1 MRRQSCEA
9 LDLREK
15 DRGKEDRMMDWSNGD
30 ERGIVTKGSPHSSVS
45 ETLEHLRGTVRGKG
59 LEEFALIDH
68 GGAAEQAGLEMQEAK
83 LLIFGSPRA
92 GTPLMVASPLLA
104 LDLPLKVLVW
114 RALDGGVLVSYNA
127 TSYLARRH
135 GIPENL
141 VGNIAG
147 IDALVEGAL
156 GEA

>member
-1 MRRQSCEA
+1 MVESS
-9 LDLREK
+9 DEK
-15 DRGKEDRMMDWSNGD
+15 
-30 ERGIVTKGSPHSSVS
+30 GIVTRASPHGSVAGTLERLRRSVS
-45 ETLEHLRGTVRGKG
+45 ERG

-68 GGAAEQAGLEMQEAK
+68 SGAARQVGLKMQEAK

-114 RALDGGVLVSYNA
+114 RDSHGGVLVSYNA
-127 TSYLARRH
+127 TSYLASRH
-135 GIPENL
+135 GIPEDL

-147 IDALVEGAL
+147 IDALVGGAL
-156 GEA
+156 GDD

>member
-1 MRRQSCEA
+1 
-9 LDLREK
+9 
-15 DRGKEDRMMDWSNGD
+15 MMDRSDGD
-30 ERGIVTKGSPHSSVS
+30 ERGIVTKMSPYSFVS
-45 ETLEHLRGTVRGKG
+45 ETLERLRETVREKG

-68 GGAAEQAGLEMQEAK
+68 SGAAEQAGLEMQEAK
-83 LLIFGSPRA
+83 LLVFGSPRA

-114 RALDGGVLVSYNA
+114 RDLDGGVLVSYNA

-135 GIPENL
+135 GIPEDL

-147 IDALVEGAL
+147 IDTLVEGAL

>member
-1 MRRQSCEA
+1 MIR
-9 LDLREK
+9 L
-15 DRGKEDRMMDWSNGD
+15 
-30 ERGIVTKGSPHSSVS
+30 SPTVS
-45 ETLEHLRGTVRGKG
+45 
-59 LEEFALIDH
+59 
-68 GGAAEQAGLEMQEAK
+68 
-83 LLIFGSPRA
+83 
-92 GTPLMVASPLLA
+92 MVASPLLA

-114 RALDGGVLVSYNA
+114 RDEDGGVLVAYNA

-135 GIPENL
+135 GIPEDL

>member
-1 MRRQSCEA
+1 MQES
-9 LDLREK
+9 
-15 DRGKEDRMMDWSNGD
+15 SPD
-30 ERGIVTKGSPHSSVS
+30 ERGIVTREVPHGSVS
-45 ETLEHLRGTVRGKG
+45 GTLERLRRAVSEKG
-59 LEEFALIDH
+59 LEVFALIDH
-68 GGAAEQAGLEMQEAK
+68 GGAAERAGLEMQEAQ
-83 LLIFGSPRA
+83 LLIFGSPKA

-114 RALDGGVLVSYNA
+114 RDREGGVLVSHNA

-135 GIPENL
+135 DIPEGL

-156 GEA
+156 SGA

>member
-1 MRRQSCEA
+1 
-9 LDLREK
+9 
-15 DRGKEDRMMDWSNGD
+15 MMIESGD
-30 ERGIVTKGSPHSSVS
+30 DKGIVTKASPYPSVS
-45 ETLEHLRGTVRGKG
+45 ETLECLRDTVRERG

-68 GGAAEQAGLEMQEAK
+68 SGAAERVGLNMQETK
-83 LLIFGSPRA
+83 LLVFGSSKA

-114 RALDGGVLVSYNA
+114 CAYDGRVLVSYNA

-135 GIPENL
+135 GIPEDL

-147 IDALVEGAL
+147 IDALVQGAL
-156 GEA
+156 REV

>member
-1 MRRQSCEA
+1 MP
-9 LDLREK
+9 
-15 DRGKEDRMMDWSNGD
+15 DRSNGD
-30 ERGIVTKGSPHSSVS
+30 ERGIVTQVSPYSSVS
-45 ETLEHLRGTVRGKG
+45 KTLERLRETVREKG

-68 GGAAEQAGLEMQEAK
+68 GGAAEQAGLKMQEAK
-83 LLIFGSPRA
+83 LLVFGSPRA

-114 RALDGGVLVSYNA
+114 RNRDGGVLVSYNA

-135 GIPENL
+135 DIPQDL